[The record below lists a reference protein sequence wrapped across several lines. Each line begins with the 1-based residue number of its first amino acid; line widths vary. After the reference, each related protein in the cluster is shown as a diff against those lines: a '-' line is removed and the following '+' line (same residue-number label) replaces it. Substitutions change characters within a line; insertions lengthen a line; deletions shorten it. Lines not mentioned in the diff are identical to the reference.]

1 MISWDRVQGA
11 KINKL
16 TPPQNKRTL
25 ADVTVPTYT
34 APLCSYPV
42 GVALALTI
50 YKVNSYYEPNKKTS
64 ESIRRKWKIR
74 ATQGVS
80 ESEIKV

>member
-42 GVALALTI
+42 GVELALTI
-50 YKVNSYYEPNKKTS
+50 YKVNSYYEPNKKNLWKYKKKMKNKGNARGFR
-64 ESIRRKWKIR
+64 IRN
-74 ATQGVS
+74 
-80 ESEIKV
+80 